1 MRSSK
6 NELYIF
12 PLAEPFIKEFLEPKP
27 EMVIS
32 DLTRKP
38 FLGFIMN
45 LFHQL
50 NNQKIIQILIF
61 YPGLLLN

>member
-38 FLGFIMN
+38 FLGFIIDES
-45 LFHQL
+45 LFL
-50 NNQKIIQILIF
+50 
-61 YPGLLLN
+61 P